1 MKSPD
6 LASAA
11 MVEAHATAHATVDA
25 HRRGRRRIL
34 AGLAGLGSAGLP
46 ALGASLGIGAAGLG
60 LPRLTRAQQKLVI
73 NTYGGRWEKFW
84 RSDLLPMFTKSASVT
99 PTLDVGLGKNFIAN
113 LRAAGVEKP
122 PYSVLM
128 VNENIASVVREE
140 GFFEPIP
147 LDKVPNLAD
156 VHPNLRNPQDNGVR
170 GIVSTIGI
178 GYRKD
183 LVKKPPTSWT
193 DLWANPEFK
202 GKIGLYQIG
211 NTAAMLFLLMS
222 ARIHGGSQDAIDAA
236 FTEIKKLMPFQ
247 QADWSGTLATML
259 TRGDVN
265 VAVIDFP
272 EIVALKKKGVPVEM
286 VVPKEG
292 VVAFEQSFNILKHAP
307 SKEAAYQYLN
317 FILGPQVQEMMAR
330 EFFTSPS
337 NMKSKVP
344 AELQADIPVNGPNM
358 SAIVQFDWTKVNP
371 QLQAI
376 TDRWNREMK

>member
-1 MKSPD
+1 MKRPD
-6 LASAA
+6 PKIAA
-11 MVEAHATAHATVDA
+11 MVEAHAVVAAQ
-25 HRRGRRRIL
+25 RRSRRRIL
-34 AGLAGLGSAGLP
+34 AGIGAGSLP
-46 ALGASLGIGAAGLG
+46 IIGASLGIGAAGIG
-60 LPRLTRAQQKLVI
+60 LPSLASAQQKLVI

-84 RSDLLPMFTKSASVT
+84 RSELLPMFAKSTSIE

-113 LRAAGVEKP
+113 LRAAGIEKP

-128 VNENIASVVREE
+128 VNENIASVVRGE

-147 LDKVPNLAD
+147 ADKVPNLAD

-193 DLWANPEFK
+193 DLWTNPEFK
-202 GKIGLYQIG
+202 GRIGLYQIG
-211 NTAAMLFLLMS
+211 NTAAMLFLLM
-222 ARIHGGSQDAIDAA
+222 AAKIHGGSQDAIDTA

-272 EIVALKKKGVPVEM
+272 EIVALKKKGVPVDM

-317 FILGPQVQEMMAR
+317 FILGPQVQEMMAK

-337 NMKSKVP
+337 NMKSQVP
-344 AELQADIPVNGPNM
+344 AELQGDIPVNGANM
-358 SAIVQFDWTKVNP
+358 SSIVQFDWAKVNP
-371 QLQAI
+371 QLPTI

>member
-1 MKSPD
+1 MKRPD
-6 LASAA
+6 RKSAA
-11 MVEAHATAHATVDA
+11 MVDA
-25 HRRGRRRIL
+25 HEVVAAQRPSRRRIL
-34 AGLAGLGSAGLP
+34 AGIGAGSLP
-46 ALGASLGIGAAGLG
+46 IIGASLGIGAAGIG
-60 LPRLTRAQQKLVI
+60 LPRLVGAQQKLVI

-113 LRAAGVEKP
+113 LRAAGVDKP

-147 LDKVPNLAD
+147 VDKVPNLAD
-156 VHPNLRNPQDNGVR
+156 VHPNLRNVQDNGVR

-183 LVKKPPTSWT
+183 LVKKPPTSWA
-193 DLWANPEFK
+193 DLWSNPEFK

-236 FTEIKKLMPFQ
+236 FAEIKKLMPFQ

-317 FILGPQVQEMMAR
+317 FILGPQVQEMMAK
-330 EFFTSPS
+330 EFYTSPS
-337 NMKSKVP
+337 NMKSQVP
-344 AELQADIPVNGPNM
+344 AELQADIPVNGANM
-358 SAIVQFDWTKVNP
+358 SSIVQFDWTKVNP

>member
-1 MKSPD
+1 M
-6 LASAA
+6 
-11 MVEAHATAHATVDA
+11 
-25 HRRGRRRIL
+25 
-34 AGLAGLGSAGLP
+34 
-46 ALGASLGIGAAGLG
+46 
-60 LPRLTRAQQKLVI
+60 
-73 NTYGGRWEKFW
+73 
-84 RSDLLPMFTKSASVT
+84 
-99 PTLDVGLGKNFIAN
+99 
-113 LRAAGVEKP
+113 
-122 PYSVLM
+122 
-128 VNENIASVVREE
+128 
-140 GFFEPIP
+140 
-147 LDKVPNLAD
+147 
-156 VHPNLRNPQDNGVR
+156 R
-170 GIVSTIGI
+170 GIVSTIGL

-193 DLWANPEFK
+193 DLWTNPEFK

-317 FILGPQVQEMMAR
+317 FILGPQVQEMMAK
-330 EFFTSPS
+330 EFYTSPS
-337 NMKSKVP
+337 NMKSQVP
-344 AELQADIPVNGPNM
+344 AELQADIPVNGPAM
-358 SAIVQFDWTKVNP
+358 SSIVQFDWAKVNP

>member
-1 MKSPD
+1 MKRPD
-6 LASAA
+6 TASAA
-11 MVEAHATAHATVDA
+11 TVEAPAIVDA
-25 HRRGRRRIL
+25 VGDTQRRGRRLIL
-34 AGLAGLGSAGLP
+34 AGLGAASLP
-46 ALGASLGIGAAGLG
+46 IIGASLGIGTATIG
-60 LPRLTRAQQKLVI
+60 LPRRASAQQKLVI

-113 LRAAGVEKP
+113 LRAAGIEKP

-147 LDKVPNLAD
+147 VDKVPNLAD
-156 VHPNLRNPQDNGVR
+156 IHPNLRNAKDNGVR

-193 DLWANPEFK
+193 DLWTNPEFK

-222 ARIHGGSQDAIDAA
+222 ARIHGGSQDAIDSA

-307 SKEAAYQYLN
+307 SKEAAYQYLD
-317 FILGPQVQEMMAR
+317 FILGPQVQEMMAK
-330 EFFTSPS
+330 EFYTSPS
-337 NMKSKVP
+337 NMKSQVP
-344 AELQADIPVNGPNM
+344 AELQADIPVNGANM
-358 SAIVQFDWTKVNP
+358 ASIVQFDWAKVNP